1 LRRVPFTKVEEYEPL
16 VARSFPLNEDFLDK
30 QAIEQRTQSTQERQ
44 GTQDMQDGQSTHDMQ
59 EHQVDSATIQG
70 KRGGKRHANT
80 EKEHRAD
87 IEVHAY
93 AGGCRGSDQ
102 INYLLDV
109 TVSGIHAITNV
120 GKAGVPGG
128 VANMAQIRKDKQ
140 CERFDHDGRII
151 AFAFDSEGGACDSV
165 VKFIYMIYAKPKG
178 MSIWDTEGDRMSQK
192 KTLIDTLSSVL
203 AKHRARDKIF
213 MGLK

>member
-1 LRRVPFTKVEEYEPL
+1 
-16 VARSFPLNEDFLDK
+16 
-30 QAIEQRTQSTQERQ
+30 
-44 GTQDMQDGQSTHDMQ
+44 M
-59 EHQVDSATIQG
+59 
-70 KRGGKRHANT
+70 

-87 IEVHAY
+87 IEVLAY

-140 CERFDHDGRII
+140 YERFDHDGRII

-165 VKFIYMIYAKPKG
+165 VKFINMIYAKPKG
-178 MSIWDTEGDRMSQK
+178 MSIWDTEGDRLSQK

-213 MGLK
+213 MGLKGKRSNESQVHQEDLGQIQDSDRIIRSSQDTEIWHQCRCQGVSCI